1 MDNILEDFKLVVKE
15 HTMEGYDEFFT
26 ANAFMGEVGEFAN
39 ARKKK
44 RYTLDHPEIARK
56 LVSRDYDENSIDEAG
71 DTLFF
76 LMQWLNKAGITLENA
91 MIHQIGKLK
100 RQSIEVGKTF
110 KK

>member
-1 MDNILEDFKLVVKE
+1 MEILEDFKIIVE
-15 HTMEGYDEFFT
+15 RHSMEGYDEFFT
-26 ANAFMGEVGEFAN
+26 ANALMGELGELSN

-44 RYTLDHPEIARK
+44 RYTIDHPEIARK
-56 LVSRDYDENSIDEAG
+56 LVNKDYDENSIDEAG

-76 LMQWLNKAGITLENA
+76 LFQWLNKAGITPEQA
-91 MIHQIGKLK
+91 MQHQIQKLV